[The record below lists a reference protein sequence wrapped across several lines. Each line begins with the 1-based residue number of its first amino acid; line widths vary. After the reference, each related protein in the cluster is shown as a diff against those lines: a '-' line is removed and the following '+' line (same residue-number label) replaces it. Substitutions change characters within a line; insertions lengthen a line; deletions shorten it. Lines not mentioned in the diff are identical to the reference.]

1 MKKQPLD
8 SIFVTDLT
16 GMVAGPACTTILADL
31 GAEVVKV
38 ENPAEGDYM
47 RESMRPLLLGTTS
60 YFFYN
65 FNRNKQSITLDMKKE
80 EAREIISKLI
90 KKSDVFIESFRP
102 GVADRLG
109 VGFEDVKKINPRIVY
124 CSISAYGQ
132 DGPYSDRPGYDPII
146 QAESGIMSVVGSPG
160 NPPNLGPPG
169 MVDNIAGV
177 WGALAIL
184 SALRERDETGMAQR
198 VDVSLFDVA
207 LYLLFPYAI
216 PEYYGKGGDVLPR
229 GSGHPFLIPYEAH
242 KTEDGRLLMVAA
254 LSEKLWTALCIALG
268 LENLAKDEKFA
279 DNASRMKNRTQ
290 LLEVLDK
297 KFAER
302 NLGEWLRIL
311 NDAKVP
317 CAPVNTTSKAIQHPQ
332 TTARRMLIDIEDSR
346 IGRVKI
352 MGSPVKISGN
362 GTVVRRRAPELGEN
376 TFEVLKT
383 LGYGREDCGRLR
395 KEGVV

>member
-90 KKSDVFIESFRP
+90 KKSDAFIESFRP

-132 DGPYSDRPGYDPII
+132 DGPYSDRP
-146 QAESGIMSVVGSPG
+146 
-160 NPPNLGPPG
+160 
-169 MVDNIAGV
+169 
-177 WGALAIL
+177 
-184 SALRERDETGMAQR
+184 
-198 VDVSLFDVA
+198 
-207 LYLLFPYAI
+207 
-216 PEYYGKGGDVLPR
+216 
-229 GSGHPFLIPYEAH
+229 
-242 KTEDGRLLMVAA
+242 
-254 LSEKLWTALCIALG
+254 
-268 LENLAKDEKFA
+268 
-279 DNASRMKNRTQ
+279 SR
-290 LLEVLDK
+290 
-297 KFAER
+297 
-302 NLGEWLRIL
+302 
-311 NDAKVP
+311 
-317 CAPVNTTSKAIQHPQ
+317 
-332 TTARRMLIDIEDSR
+332 
-346 IGRVKI
+346 
-352 MGSPVKISGN
+352 
-362 GTVVRRRAPELGEN
+362 
-376 TFEVLKT
+376 
-383 LGYGREDCGRLR
+383 
-395 KEGVV
+395 